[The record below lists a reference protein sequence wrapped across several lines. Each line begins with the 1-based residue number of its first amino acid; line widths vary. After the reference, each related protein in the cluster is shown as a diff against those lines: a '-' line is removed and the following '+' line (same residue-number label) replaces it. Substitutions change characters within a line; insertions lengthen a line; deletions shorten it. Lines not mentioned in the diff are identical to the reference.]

1 MKLEIRELIIW
12 PDNPALTPRTLAF
25 ATDGISVITGWSST
39 GKSAIT
45 AIIDYVLGAGKCAIP
60 VGVIREKA
68 AWYGLTLETAIGPI
82 RLARRRPDGRQ
93 VSDQYWLQ
101 QGSDVELGIGAPHAN
116 ANTDRVK
123 LLFDDLSGLSN
134 LTLDPEKKSF
144 GGRASFRDM
153 AAFNF
158 LPQHI
163 VANPH
168 TLFFKT
174 DSSEHR
180 EKLRSVLPLALG
192 IITNDD
198 LVRRHTLHML
208 RQEHRRLEAEL
219 RIRRNGLETWRANAT
234 GAFFRAQELGLLAAG
249 DPPANLRSLL
259 ERLQD
264 MVDNTE
270 AVGGATG
277 RTAEATRRLETLRA
291 QEQAASRAV
300 SDTRR
305 RLKRLRSLHSSASAY
320 GAALRDQ
327 AGRVQGAG
335 WFRKAIDNESCVL
348 CGSDSD
354 PARQNLEELGEAIS
368 ELETLSVGTRQTLP
382 IVDREIVALEKSVIE
397 QERNL
402 ITVRRTRQAAE
413 AAAEAEQ
420 GRGQTLEAVYRFI
433 GSTEQALAM
442 LGDVEGETGLSAQ
455 IADLA
460 GRIRRLEEDLNE
472 GQRVVRQEE
481 VSNKISSYVGRFVD
495 SLAVGGA
502 EGQPA
507 LDFRELNLR
516 FDREGANKPDYLW
529 EIGSGENWMAYHL
542 ATLLALHGVFLQRE
556 PLSPVPTF
564 LVIDQPTQ
572 VYFPSD
578 SFDDAIAAGVEAD
591 LPEQADA
598 VVDDLARTKRIFAA
612 LARAHSSFE
621 GKLQIIVVDHA
632 DQHAWQE
639 HSNIKE
645 VANWRG
651 DKDYLI
657 PRAWLTDD

>member
-12 PDNPALTPRTLAF
+12 PDNPALMPRRLRF
-25 ATDGISVITGWSST
+25 ASDGISVITGWSST

-60 VGVIREKA
+60 VGVIRDTA

-82 RLARRRPDGRQ
+82 RLARRRPEGRQ

-101 QGSDVELGIGAPHAN
+101 QGSDVDLDIGNPHAN
-116 ANTDRVK
+116 ASTDRIK

-134 LTLDPEKKSF
+134 LTLDPDKKSF

-153 AAFNF
+153 VAFSF

-198 LVRRHTLHML
+198 LVRRHTLHLLML
-208 RQEHRRLEAEL
+208 EHRRIEAEL
-219 RIRRNGLETWRANAT
+219 RIRRSGLETWRANAT
-234 GAFFRAQELGLLAAG
+234 GAFYRAQELGLIAAG
-249 DPPANLRSLL
+249 DPPSNLRSLL
-259 ERLQD
+259 ERLND
-264 MVDNTE
+264 MVENTRS
-270 AVGGATG
+270 VGGATG
-277 RTAEATRRLETLRA
+277 RTAEATRRLEALRT
-291 QEQAASRAV
+291 QEQAASKAV

-305 RLKRLRSLHSSASAY
+305 RLKRLRSLRSSASAY
-320 GAALRDQ
+320 GSALMDQ

-335 WFRKAIDNESCVL
+335 WFKKAIDADSCVL
-348 CGSDSD
+348 CGSNTD
-354 PARQNLEELGEAIS
+354 PARQNLEELGSAIA

-382 IVDREIVALEKSVIE
+382 VVDREIVALEKSVIE

-413 AAAEAEQ
+413 MAAEAEQ
-420 GRGQTLEAVYRFI
+420 GQGQTLEAVYRFI

-442 LGDVEGETGLSAQ
+442 LGDVEGESGLVAQ
-455 IADLA
+455 LAQLA
-460 GRIRRLEEDLNE
+460 GRIRSLDDELDEH
-472 GQRVVRQEE
+472 QRAIRQEE
-481 VSNKISSYVGRFVD
+481 ASSKISSYIVRFVD

-502 EGQPA
+502 EGRPA

-516 FDREGANKPDYLW
+516 FDREGVNKPDYLW

-542 ATLLALHGVFLQRE
+542 ATLLALHGLFLKRE
-556 PLSPVPTF
+556 PSSPVPTF

-578 SFDDAIAAGVEAD
+578 SFDDAVVSDASAEASERRVE
-591 LPEQADA
+591 
-598 VVDDLARTKRIFAA
+598 VIDDLARTKRIFAA
-612 LARAHSSFE
+612 LARAYSSFE
-621 GKLQIIVVDHA
+621 GRLQIIVVDHA
-632 DQHAWQE
+632 DHHAWEE
-639 HSNIKE
+639 HENIKE
-645 VANWRG
+645 IENWRG
-651 DKDYLI
+651 DQDYLI
-657 PRAWLTDD
+657 PRAWLSEK